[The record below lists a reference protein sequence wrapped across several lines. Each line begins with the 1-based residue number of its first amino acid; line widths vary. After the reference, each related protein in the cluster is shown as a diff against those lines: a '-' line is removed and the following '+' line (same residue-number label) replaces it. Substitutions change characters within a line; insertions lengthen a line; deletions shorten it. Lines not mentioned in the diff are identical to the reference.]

1 MIHADALLINARLLT
16 MSGRAA
22 SSLAILG
29 DRIIAVGDD
38 RDVLSLRGPRT
49 RIHDLGGRLAMP
61 GFTDSHLHLAALA
74 RRFLHV
80 DLTGVPSLAK
90 ALRKV
95 GARARATPKGAW
107 ITGAGFDK
115 NVWGDQFP
123 TRHDLDRAAPDHP
136 VALRS
141 RDGHSV
147 WVNSL
152 ALKVCGVT
160 SRTKA
165 PPGGVIRRDANG
177 QPTGILHE
185 AAVGLVRAS
194 PAFQQPQVGVRELR
208 KALRFLLRQGI
219 TSAHV
224 MGEAET
230 FPLAQELRQRGELD
244 LRLTCYRGVD
254 ALDDLIAAGIRSG
267 FGDEWIRIGGI
278 KLLVDGALG
287 SQTAWMFRPY
297 RKAAGGAGSQPADPC
312 GVPVLYGKELRSIIR
327 RATQA
332 GLACAIHAIGDR
344 ANAEALEAIEEVEGK
359 AAGPSASLRVNV
371 GTLRQAQGK
380 PPTIPHRIEHAQIL
394 RPKDIPRFARL
405 GVIAS
410 MQPCH
415 ILGDILP
422 AERYWGRR
430 SRWAYPIAS
439 LARAGVTIAFGSDA
453 PVETSDPIEG
463 IYAAVERRMLNGEPT
478 GGWYRAEEGIG
489 VMQALRGYT
498 YGPAAATGEAGCKGK
513 LAPGF
518 LADMVVLSDDI
529 TRRRGRELLQAEV
542 DMVFV
547 GGRLRH
553 RRVELHTQAAGG

>member
-1 MIHADALLINARLLT
+1 MTNADLLLANGRILT
-16 MSGRAA
+16 VSGRAVSA
-22 SSLAILG
+22 LATLG
-29 DRIIAVGDD
+29 DRIIAVGSDED
-38 RDVLSLRGPRT
+38 IRSLRGPRT
-49 RIHDLGGRLAMP
+49 RVYDLRGRLVVP
-61 GFTDSHLHLAALA
+61 GFTDSHLHLSSLA
-74 RRFLHV
+74 RRFVHV
-80 DLTGVPSLAK
+80 DLIGVRSLAE

-95 GARARATPKGAW
+95 AARARTTPRGAW

-115 NVWGDQFP
+115 NVWGDEFP

-152 ALKVCGVT
+152 ALKVCGIT
-160 SRTKA
+160 PRTRVPA
-165 PPGGVIRRDANG
+165 GGVIRRDEKG
-177 QPTGILHE
+177 RPTGILHE
-185 AAVGLVRAS
+185 AAGWLVRAC
-194 PAFQQPQVGVRELR
+194 PAYQQPQVGVRELR
-208 KALRFLLRQGI
+208 TALRFLLRQGI

-224 MGEAET
+224 MGEEET
-230 FPLAQELRQRGELD
+230 FPLAQEARRRGRLD
-244 LRLTCYRGVD
+244 LRLTLYRAVSV
-254 ALDDLIAAGIRSG
+254 LDDLIAAGVRSG
-267 FGDEWIRIGGI
+267 LGDEWIRIGGI
-278 KLLVDGALG
+278 KLFVDGALG
-287 SQTAWMFRPY
+287 SQTAWMWRPY
-297 RKAAGGAGSQPADPC
+297 QGSDGDC
-312 GVPVLYGKELRSIIR
+312 GVPILQGKELREVIR
-327 RATQA
+327 RATEA

-344 ANAEALEAIEEVEGK
+344 ANAEALDAVEEVAVEG
-359 AAGPSASLRVNV
+359 AGGELLPNLA
-371 GTLRQAQGK
+371 GWKPTL
-380 PPTIPHRIEHAQIL
+380 PHRIEHAQML

-430 SRWAYPIAS
+430 SRWAYPVAS

-463 IYAAVERRMLNGEPT
+463 IYAAVERRMLDGEPK

-489 VMQALRGYT
+489 VMQALRSYT
-498 YGPAAATGEAGCKGK
+498 HGPAAATGEAGFKGK

-529 TRRRGRELLQAEV
+529 TRRRGRGLLQARAE
-542 DMVFV
+542 MVFV

-553 RRVELHTQAAGG
+553 RRG